1 MKFLDSWS
9 VPIKE
14 GLFDLPAF
22 RTAIAGVFWG
32 KSRVH
37 HFLGRSYEEAC
48 DICWLGRVS
57 GVPLFEAYASRYL
70 SSLVGD
76 VKRRSSNSLRELFLK
91 SSSAV
96 RAKEFYA
103 MSGNGTLDIFRDL
116 IVIKEPSGSEKGVV
130 VIKYTP
136 TFDACVAFF
145 DLDAVQKHYYIVLEP
160 SWAGYCD
167 PSLLLFLSQHNPVF
181 VESPEPSDYRFLQ
194 SLNSNLVPLAI
205 GSADWVD
212 ADVFR
217 PGLQKEKEFDV
228 VMVAN
233 WGRHKRHKELFR
245 ALSTIRHR
253 RLRVLLIGFEW
264 GGRTKEHIV
273 AEANR
278 FALKHVDL
286 LIEEQLSSPQVA
298 DRLRRSRVFVL
309 LSKKEGPNKAM
320 MEAMFCDV
328 PAIVYDKFIG
338 GAQTKIV
345 PETGMLSS
353 YEQLGSSILHVLDH
367 RMQYTPRQWALTH
380 TGSRWATQQLN
391 KIIRS
396 VVCEMGAPWT
406 VELQEKVNNPNLSYK
421 DSTRQSAAVTSR
433 ARLESF
439 LYTSRA

>member
-1 MKFLDSWS
+1 MNCLDNWL
-9 VPIKE
+9 VPIQE

-22 RTAIAGVFWG
+22 RTAVAGIFWG

-37 HFLGRSYEEAC
+37 HLLGRSYEEAC

-57 GVPLFEAYASRYL
+57 GVPIFESYARRYV
-70 SSLVGD
+70 SSLVED
-76 VKRRSSNSLRELFLK
+76 VRRRSSNFLREVFLK

-96 RAKEFYA
+96 EAREPYLL
-103 MSGNGTLDIFRDL
+103 SGSGTLDIFRDL
-116 IVIKEPSGSEKGVV
+116 IVLKEPSRLEKGVV
-130 VIKYTP
+130 MIKYTP
-136 TFDACVAFF
+136 TFDAFVALF
-145 DLDAVQKHYYIVLEP
+145 DLDAVQNHYYIVLEP

-167 PSLLLFLSQHNPVF
+167 PSLLLFVSKRHPVF
-181 VESPEPSDYRFLQ
+181 VESPEPLDYGFLE
-194 SLNSNLVPLAI
+194 SLNSNLIPLTI

-212 ADVFR
+212 GEVFS
-217 PGLQKEKEFDV
+217 PGLRKEKEFDV

-264 GGRTKEHIV
+264 GGRTKEDIV

-278 FALKHVDL
+278 FALQHVDL
-286 LIEEQLSSPQVA
+286 IIEEQLSPQEVA
-298 DRLRRSRVFVL
+298 DRLRRSQVFVL

-328 PAIVYDKFIG
+328 PAIVYDKFVG

-345 PETGMLSS
+345 TETGMLSS
-353 YEQLGSSILHVLDH
+353 YEQLGPSILHVLDH
-367 RMQYTPRQWALTH
+367 QAQYSPRQWALTS

-391 KIIRS
+391 DTIQS
-396 VVCEMGAPWT
+396 VVSKAGAPWT
-406 VELQEKVNNPNLSYK
+406 VQLREKVNNPNLSYK
-421 DSTRQSAAVTSR
+421 GSALGSAAVTSR
-433 ARLESF
+433 ALLEPF